1 MATPH
6 SSIPVAGW
14 YPDPEHDGYVRYWDG
29 AAWDPDSSRPS
40 AEFEQAHG
48 RIIQGEVIAAE
59 SVPFDHLA
67 PEEAA
72 RPAGGS
78 HGGSGLGD
86 APFIPPPRQELF
98 PQPRWRPA
106 ALSRRF
112 LARLLDLVV
121 PLGVGAGVAA
131 AVVPPAV
138 QHIRDKMDRIR
149 YEGRTETVSL
159 VDGTTTAAALGVLG
173 AVLAAMFLY
182 EVLPTWR
189 WGRSFG
195 KRVFGL
201 RVADVGTHGPP
212 TFRQSAVRWLVFVVP
227 GLLLVGVVGL
237 VRGALAAPVRRM
249 WHDQA
254 ARTFV
259 GGESERRVVGAAG
272 GPNGGA
278 SGGAGND
285 AAPRSRRAKGGTPRG
300 GTSRGGTAVGGATGA
315 DAGNGRAANAPVTGG
330 RRRARR

>member
-40 AEFEQAHG
+40 ADFEQAHG

-59 SVPFDHLA
+59 SVPIDHLA
-67 PEEAA
+67 AEEPA
-72 RPAGGS
+72 RPAEGSPGG
-78 HGGSGLGD
+78 HRGD
-86 APFIPPPRQELF
+86 VPPFIPPPRQELF

-112 LARLLDLVV
+112 LARLVDLVV

-138 QHIRDKMDRIR
+138 DHVRDKIDRVR
-149 YEGRTETVSL
+149 YEGRTETVWL
-159 VDGTTTAAALGVLG
+159 VDGTTTGAALGVLG

-189 WGRSFG
+189 WGRSLG

-201 RVADVGTHGPP
+201 RVADVGTHAPP
-212 TFRQSAVRWLVFVVP
+212 TFRQSLMRWLVFVVP
-227 GLLLVGVVGL
+227 GLLLVGVFGL
-237 VRGALAAPVRRM
+237 VRGAMDAPVRRM

-259 GGESERRVVGAAG
+259 GGESDRGPRQSSARGGGRRGAVGDGAAG
-272 GPNGGA
+272 GGSVRGSAARGVGAGADTGPGAGAGSGASAGTTGGA
-278 SGGAGND
+278 
-285 AAPRSRRAKGGTPRG
+285 
-300 GTSRGGTAVGGATGA
+300 
-315 DAGNGRAANAPVTGG
+315 GG

>member
-29 AAWDPDSSRPS
+29 AAWDPESSRPS
-40 AEFEQAHG
+40 ADFEQAHG

-72 RPAGGS
+72 RPAGGPQS
-78 HGGSGLGD
+78 GPAHGD
-86 APFIPPPRQELF
+86 VPFIPPPRQELF

-106 ALSRRF
+106 VLSRRF
-112 LARLLDLVV
+112 LARLVDLVV

-131 AVVPPAV
+131 VMVPPAV
-138 QHIRDKMDRIR
+138 EHVRDKMDRVR
-149 YEGRTETVSL
+149 YEGRTETVWL

-189 WGRSFG
+189 WGRSLG

-201 RVADVGTHGPP
+201 RVADVGTHAPP
-212 TFRQSAVRWLVFVVP
+212 TFRQSTVRWLVFVVP

-237 VRGALAAPVRRM
+237 VRGALDAPARRM

-259 GGESERRVVGAAG
+259 GGESERRAAASGGGPSGPAGGSRGAAG
-272 GPNGGA
+272 NG
-278 SGGAGND
+278 
-285 AAPRSRRAKGGTPRG
+285 AAR
-300 GTSRGGTAVGGATGA
+300 
-315 DAGNGRAANAPVTGG
+315 GRAASAATAGG